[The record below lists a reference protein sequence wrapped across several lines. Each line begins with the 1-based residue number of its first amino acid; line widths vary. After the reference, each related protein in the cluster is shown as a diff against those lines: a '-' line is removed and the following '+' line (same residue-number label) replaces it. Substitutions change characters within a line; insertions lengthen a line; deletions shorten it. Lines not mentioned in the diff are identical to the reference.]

1 MAGNMDDA
9 GAPRGLKSAA
19 AVVAAFMVVVGLSS
33 IADAVMHAT
42 GVFPPVSE
50 RMEDTKLF
58 LLALAY
64 RCVFTVLGGWVA
76 ARLAPFAPMKH
87 VAVVAGIGLV
97 IGTLGAVASVV
108 THLGP
113 AWYAIAVAVTGP
125 LFTLLGGWLHERK
138 AQTDQAPK

>member
-1 MAGNMDDA
+1 MTGKTDES
-9 GAPRGLKSAA
+9 GAPRGLKSMA
-19 AVVAAFMVVVGLSS
+19 AVIVAFMVVVGLSS
-33 IADAVMHAT
+33 ITDAVMHAT
-42 GVFPPVSE
+42 GVFPPVSA
-50 RMEDTKLF
+50 RMQDPKLF

-87 VAVVAGIGLV
+87 VWVVAGIGLL
-97 IGTLGAVASVV
+97 IGTLGVLATLV

-125 LFTLLGGWLHERK
+125 LCTLAGGRLHERGSK
-138 AQTDQAPK
+138 A